1 MPHNNRMKRVIFL
14 DFDGVLNTGKYQNQL
29 KINGEKRV
37 DDFGPLFDPE
47 SVRNLKTILDAVPD
61 ALLVITSSWK
71 DAYGPNMVRSL
82 WKERGLPGKIHS
94 MTRACMDFF
103 PDLESGEM
111 PPLKGPEIKQWLEEH
126 DTKGCKYVILDDMQ
140 DFLPKQQ
147 SHLVLIDA
155 NVGLTADDAVKA
167 IRLLGKKE

>member
-29 KINGEKRV
+29 KINGGKRV
-37 DDFGPLFDPE
+37 GPLFDPE

-111 PPLKGPEIKQWLEEH
+111 PPLKGPEVKQWLEEH

-155 NVGLTADDAVKA
+155 NVGLTADVAIKA
-167 IRLLGKKE
+167 IGILMR